1 MYPLKKFHVIYDR
14 KQGKKNNATLYWSNR
29 EICVN
34 EKYDDPDMEHVRQW
48 LLANGAEE
56 TDEYVFVSIC
66 W

>member
-14 KQGKKNNATLYWSNR
+14 KQGKKNN
-29 EICVN
+29 
-34 EKYDDPDMEHVRQW
+34 DPDMEHVRQW